1 MAGLDPAI
9 HVFDL
14 RLQFQVVYACDIGE
28 RSDAVLRTAKRGH
41 DEQPNAPF
49 MMGIVLIAAI
59 AENGVIGR
67 GNALPWR
74 VRSDLK
80 HFRALTLDKP
90 VIIGRKT
97 YLSIGKPLPGR
108 TTIVV
113 SRDRNFAAAG
123 IVVTASLDA
132 ALAAAR
138 GDALRRGANAI
149 VVAGGAEIYAQ
160 AMPFAARLAITRVRK
175 KVDGDAHFPLIDPKI
190 WRETACEE
198 HAPAAEDEA
207 AFAFVNYE
215 RIN

>member
-1 MAGLDPAI
+1 MD
-9 HVFDL
+9 
-14 RLQFQVVYACDIGE
+14 
-28 RSDAVLRTAKRGH
+28 
-41 DEQPNAPF
+41 
-49 MMGIVLIAAI
+49 IVLVAAI

-80 HFRALTLDKP
+80 HFRALTMGKP

-97 YLSIGKPLPGR
+97 FLSIGKPLSGR

-113 SRDRNFAAAG
+113 SRDRNFAAVG
-123 IVVTASLDA
+123 IVVAAGLEV

-138 GDALRRGANAI
+138 GDALRRGTRTI

-160 AMPFAARLAITRVRK
+160 AMPFAARLAITRVHK
-175 KVDGDAHFPLIDPKI
+175 KVDGDAHFPLIDPNI